1 MTSPAISSESES
13 VDSNRS
19 SKTHSSSLINTKA
32 KVRDSKLALTLQSVK
47 ESMCTVLQKESDAKQ
62 ETRTKL
68 LTEFQKYN
76 LHSYEYMNVM
86 SELQKERNTNLK
98 KQLKVLE
105 RMENK
110 IYSRQEEISDEELQ
124 D

>member
-1 MTSPAISSESES
+1 
-13 VDSNRS
+13 
-19 SKTHSSSLINTKA
+19 
-32 KVRDSKLALTLQSVK
+32 
-47 ESMCTVLQKESDAKQ
+47 MCTVLQKESDAKQ

-86 SELQKERNTNLK
+86 SELQKERNTILK